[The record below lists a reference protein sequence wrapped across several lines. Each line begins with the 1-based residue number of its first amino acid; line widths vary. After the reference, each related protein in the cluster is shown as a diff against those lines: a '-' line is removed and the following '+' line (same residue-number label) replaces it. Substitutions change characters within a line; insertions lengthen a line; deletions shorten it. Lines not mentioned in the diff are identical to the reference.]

1 MVEVQEKGLQVS
13 WRGWFSVFVDDRTT
27 PTTECWRYCYDI
39 TVVAFRL
46 MQKVQQRGELEDLVS
61 EWGIQTGA
69 GTEKAKKKRRENGF
83 RMENKY

>member
-1 MVEVQEKGLQVS
+1 
-13 WRGWFSVFVDDRTT
+13 
-27 PTTECWRYCYDI
+27 
-39 TVVAFRL
+39 

-83 RMENKY
+83 GMENKY